1 MNEATFRSS
10 SITRIRMWRRY
21 AEYLCDMHWN
31 DIIGQQATVEALQRM
46 LLQDRIPQAILFLG
60 DEGTGAIPLSL
71 AFATTVNC
79 SDPVRS
85 AAMIEPCGTCGSC
98 RQAATLQH
106 PNIRFLLSLPAG
118 KGDTETDLKPD
129 VIQELRETIQ
139 SLADDP
145 YTEARLTGATQI
157 KIDQMR
163 ELKRSLSLSA
173 AQTGHRVVIVHEAHE
188 LTVEAANA
196 FLKTLEE
203 PHAGVTII
211 LTSSQPER
219 ILATIASRCQVM
231 TLMPID
237 DEALINAL
245 VDRGKCSRDEAS
257 LIAPFAAGS
266 LTRAY
271 RFLGEDMQTDRE
283 TILNLLR
290 ASLRGTGY
298 RLGVAELIDAVADG
312 RNKHRLILMLSL
324 LQLWIRDAMAIERD
338 GEDARIANTDQRA
351 SIQKFAEAY
360 RGADYGNVFGAID
373 EAVRLVHRNVTPS
386 LIIVSTMLRLRASFQ
401 RARTMQ
407 A

>member
-1 MNEATFRSS
+1 
-10 SITRIRMWRRY
+10 
-21 AEYLCDMHWN
+21 MHWN
-31 DIIGQQATVEALQRM
+31 DIIGQQATVDALQRM
-46 LLQDRIPQAILFLG
+46 LLQRRIPQALLMLG

-79 SDPVRS
+79 SDPIRS
-85 AAMIEPCGTCGSC
+85 ETSISPCGSCGSC

-106 PNIRFLLSLPAG
+106 PNIRFVMSLPAG
-118 KGDTETDLKPD
+118 KGDTESDLKSE
-129 VIQELRETIQ
+129 VLQELRETIQ
-139 SLADDP
+139 SIADDP
-145 YTEARLTGATQI
+145 YAEIRLSGATQI

-173 AQTGHRVVIVHEAHE
+173 AQAGHRVVIVHEAHE

-203 PHAGVTII
+203 PHADVTII

-237 DEALINAL
+237 DETLVDAL
-245 VDRGKCSRDEAS
+245 VQRGKCTREEAS
-257 LIAPFAAGS
+257 LIAPFASGS
-266 LTRAY
+266 LSRAY
-271 RFLGEDMQTDRE
+271 RFLGEDMQSDRE

-298 RLGVAELIDAVADG
+298 RLGVAELIDTVADG
-312 RNKHRLILMLSL
+312 RNKHRLVLMLSL

-338 GEDARIANTDQRA
+338 GGDARIANIDQR
-351 SIQKFAEAY
+351 SSLEKFAEAY
-360 RGADYGNVFGAID
+360 RGADYGGVFSAID

-386 LIIVSTMLRLRASFQ
+386 LIIVSTMLRLRSLFQ
-401 RARTMQ
+401 RARALQ
-407 A
+407 S